1 MPSATT
7 AALTPAG
14 SASGG
19 KDDAVSAARKAKTKL
34 APPRRSTKAP
44 IPTSMGDKKWASAL
58 FDFAGEDVGDL
69 AFQAG
74 DLLEVVDSRDSDWW
88 KGKLKGVGKIG
99 SFPSNYAELIFGTG
113 KMKRARATFDF
124 SAEDPA
130 EISFS
135 AGDMISVLLP
145 PMALVEVARLTPSV
159 CSQPV
164 GCSNDQMN
172 WLPTQRLHSKACNW

>member
-1 MPSATT
+1 
-7 AALTPAG
+7 
-14 SASGG
+14 
-19 KDDAVSAARKAKTKL
+19 
-34 APPRRSTKAP
+34 
-44 IPTSMGDKKWASAL
+44 MGDKKWASAL

-69 AFQAG
+69 AFQEG
-74 DLLEVVDSRDSDWW
+74 DLLEVVDSSDSDWW

-135 AGDMISVLLP
+135 AGDMISVFVTPDGGWWEGCAPDGSIGLFPENRVELL
-145 PMALVEVARLTPSV
+145 
-159 CSQPV
+159 
-164 GCSNDQMN
+164 
-172 WLPTQRLHSKACNW
+172 K